1 MHMRGMLRRR
11 KTTGRIK
18 EEKEHTV
25 MCPPQPSFTHRNA
38 LSTVRPYQS
47 ARSVP
52 VGVNLKT
59 ALQPV
64 RPPVRISYD
73 QCERDLDAAENLR
86 LDGELRLRPVRGLD
100 NNTERRPAPT
110 AECKEQVLVLA
121 RVRGAEDAVGGD
133 DLHLDLVVRMH
144 SV

>member
-1 MHMRGMLRRR
+1 M
-11 KTTGRIK
+11 GRTND
-18 EEKEHTV
+18 EKKHTV

-59 ALQPV
+59 ALKPV
-64 RPPVRISYD
+64 RPPVRILYD
-73 QCERDLDAAENLR
+73 QCERDLDAVEHLR
-86 LDGELRLRPVRGLD
+86 LDGELGLCPVRGLH

-110 AECKEQVLVLA
+110 TKCEEQVLVLA
-121 RVRGAEDAVGGD
+121 LVRGAEDAVGRD
-133 DLHLDLVVRMH
+133 HLHLDLFVRMN
-144 SV
+144 SVWRKSQWE